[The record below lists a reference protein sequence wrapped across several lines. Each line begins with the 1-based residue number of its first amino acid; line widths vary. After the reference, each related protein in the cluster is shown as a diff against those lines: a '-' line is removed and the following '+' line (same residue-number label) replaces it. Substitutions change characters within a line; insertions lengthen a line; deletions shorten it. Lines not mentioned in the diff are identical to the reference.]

1 MNREV
6 HITLQKL
13 TLPILAF
20 AILLLSMP
28 SVEAEANLENQK
40 LQTTAEDDHATLY
53 RCPEA
58 LVLGES
64 RDGKKQFGLAGQLRE
79 DGPAPNEHTL
89 FEIGSITKVFT
100 GILLAEAVRE
110 GLVSLDDP
118 VSKFLPPEALA
129 PNGSALDTVTLES
142 LATHTSGPPRLPPN
156 LFLGADQANPYAHF
170 SCRPLGL
177 ESTSVPTDYSALPSF
192 NWSVDIPVRH
202 ACSARFELA
211 DADKNVH
218 APRPCRNLEF
228 CGA

>member
-142 LATHTSGPPRLPPN
+142 LATHTSGLPRLPPIC
-156 LFLGADQANPYAHF
+156 F
-170 SCRPLGL
+170 
-177 ESTSVPTDYSALPSF
+177 SALIRR
-192 NWSVDIPVRH
+192 IPTPTLAVAPWAWKAPPFRRIT
-202 ACSARFELA
+202 APCPASTGAWTFLSATPARLVLNSLMRTRMSTLRDRA
-211 DADKNVH
+211 
-218 APRPCRNLEF
+218 
-228 CGA
+228 GI